1 MWWRDSTSKS
11 KKKHTQG
18 KSVKKIKAWLTHT
31 VGFYIN
37 INPFSPSTPTKIM
50 WLRLV
55 NGVYCFLPKDSC
67 SSIQPL
73 IHLLIFLACF
83 LCANTFLPLL
93 SGCKVPGRWALLHV
107 WGPGRAHTEWTRASK
122 QMKQRP
128 NDDLNRKL
136 CWQRGSLKRQW
147 EGRKAG
153 CATLSTICSSLVSTV
168 ESFTPSHD
176 PCCSRLVS
184 RRAEKMGGKGDPV
197 EKCACG
203 YIIYQLYSSTHPL
216 LSLFLKFYIHVY
228 IYYVYGKI
236 SIYNICL

>member
-1 MWWRDSTSKS
+1 
-11 KKKHTQG
+11 
-18 KSVKKIKAWLTHT
+18 
-31 VGFYIN
+31 
-37 INPFSPSTPTKIM
+37 M

-93 SGCKVPGRWALLHV
+93 SGCKVPGRWVLLHV

-136 CWQRGSLKRQW
+136 CWQRGSLKREW

-176 PCCSRLVS
+176 PCCSRNPLS
-184 RRAEKMGGKGDPV
+184 KQKGGKDGREGRPCR
-197 EKCACG
+197 EMCLRLHHLPALF
-203 YIIYQLYSSTHPL
+203 IHPSTFIPL
-216 LSLFLKFYIHVY
+216 LKILYTCLYILCIWKD
-228 IYYVYGKI
+228 IY
-236 SIYNICL
+236 L